1 VSSAPGGGKA
11 YGEAMPGAPTSSR
24 RWFDPL
30 AEVQKLRD
38 QLASHDKPIAFL
50 FGAGTSAGV
59 RGTDGKPLVPAVAEL
74 TKRCQ
79 LAVEGLGGPFPDA
92 WKRIVAGLP
101 ADHRTIEDV
110 LSAVRTMRIVVR
122 GSDKLAGLRA
132 DELETLETELQTT
145 ISREAR
151 PDPGRFPT
159 RLPHAALGRWLRR
172 IERSLPIEIFTTNYD
187 TVIERAIEEEWVPVF
202 DGFIGAHRPFFS
214 AASLAREAMA
224 PGRRWTR
231 LWKIHGSVT
240 WTSVGSPNDTRI
252 LRGPET
258 ESGELILPSLLKY
271 DESRKQPYVAMMDRL
286 GRVLTERE
294 DAILVACG
302 YSFSDQHIN
311 EVIFES
317 LEANPRLHVFALC
330 HSDPAAASELVRAAQ
345 RHGNILVLGRTHAIV
360 GGREGKWRLS
370 DPTLGATR
378 LDGIFDQAPGTTG
391 SAKAVAGGG
400 SGGPGAA
407 TGELMLGDVN
417 VLCLLLDRIA
427 GANA

>member
-1 VSSAPGGGKA
+1 
-11 YGEAMPGAPTSSR
+11 MPGAPSPSS

-38 QLASHDKPIAFL
+38 HLASHDKPIAFL

-59 RGTDGKPLVPAVAEL
+59 RGADGKPLVPAVAEL
-74 TKRCQ
+74 TKRCR
-79 LAVEGLGGPFPDA
+79 LAVEGLGGPFADA
-92 WKRIVAGLP
+92 WKRIVTGLP

-110 LSAVRTMRIVVR
+110 LSAVRTMRIVVS
-122 GSDKLAGLRA
+122 GSDQLAGLGP
-132 DELETLETELQTT
+132 DELKTLETELQKT

-151 PDPGRFPT
+151 PEASRFPT
-159 RLPHAALGRWLRR
+159 KLPHAALGRWLRR
-172 IERSLPIEIFTTNYD
+172 IERSLPVEIFTTNYD
-187 TVIERAIEEEWVPVF
+187 TVIERALEEEWVPVF

-317 LEANPRLHVFALC
+317 LEANPRLHAFALC
-330 HSDPAAASELVRAAQ
+330 HSDPAAASELVRAAR
-345 RHGNILVLGRTHAIV
+345 RHGNILVLGRRRASSAV
-360 GGREGKWRLS
+360 GRASGDW
-370 DPTLGATR
+370 PTR
-378 LDGIFDQAPGTTG
+378 
-391 SAKAVAGGG
+391 
-400 SGGPGAA
+400 
-407 TGELMLGDVN
+407 
-417 VLCLLLDRIA
+417 R
-427 GANA
+427 